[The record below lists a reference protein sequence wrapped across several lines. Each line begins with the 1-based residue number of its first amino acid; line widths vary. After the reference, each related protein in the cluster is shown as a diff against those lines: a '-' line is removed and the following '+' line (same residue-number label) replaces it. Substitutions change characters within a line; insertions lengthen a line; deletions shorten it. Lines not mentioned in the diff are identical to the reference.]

1 MLKVLSRIFVVL
13 LLFSSWFPDA
23 LGQPTLPSDL
33 KKPAKFENKK
43 LGSEK
48 TTEKKF
54 TKSRRFI
61 QNTVTHYNWYFN
73 ANNKLNQVV
82 ERAKLGHRDD
92 FSLLLPFYNYSLDK
106 TALDKNE
113 LDSVVYKANTGILI
127 HDLRNAWIDNLFMLM
142 GKAYFFRN
150 QLDSAYLT
158 FQYIN
163 YAFSPKEKDGYD
175 IPIGSNSFEGNNAL
189 SVSTKE
195 SDNFIKKALTTPPS
209 RNEAFIWQIKTYL
222 HRELMPEAASL
233 IQTLKN
239 DPHFPERLNTDI
251 NEVQAL
257 YFYKQNN
264 YDSAAQYLEK
274 SLNNAVNRL
283 ETSRWEY
290 LIAQLYE
297 RAHKKDLA
305 QEFYNHAM
313 KHTLDPV
320 LEVYSR
326 LNSIRQNTS
335 DSIAIKK
342 NMEDLTR
349 MGRKDRYTKYR
360 DIIYYTAAQIELER
374 KNIPG
379 AKAMLLKS
387 ASAASENLNNTQR
400 TKSFLMLGDLSYD
413 EKLFPEAKNYYDS
426 ISTSDMG
433 ITDPRA
439 LEKRKEVL
447 AQIVAQLDIIHRQ
460 DSLQALAAMPEA
472 QRNALLKK
480 MVRQLRKKQGL
491 NEEETGTNAAVG
503 LNNTKGPPTDLF
515 ENNNAKG
522 DWYFANPS
530 LKSKGFSSFKSVWG
544 NRPNVDNWR
553 RQSAVSEAAVAAKE
567 LKANDRTAAGGGD
580 QASQEPSNISVAS
593 LLKNIPL
600 TSELLQASEDSIG
613 NALLELGI
621 VYVNGLE
628 EYPGAIAN
636 LEKFTETYAYNSRIP
651 EALYYLYYC
660 YKKTGDEAKAAAV
673 LDQLH
678 QKYAGTK
685 FEKQL
690 NNSLTGEDTKAKAEL
705 TGKYEHIY
713 NLFIEGSFEEAL
725 KQKKLTD
732 SAYGA
737 NYWTPNLL
745 YIESVYFLKQRRD
758 NEARAEL
765 QKIIELYPDAPLAAR
780 SKTILEVLGRRKEI
794 EDYLTKLKIDT
805 SETKVEVPDTRVMVT
820 RARLPGDTLF
830 KQKPILP
837 KTGDSS
843 LVKKPVSAAQAR
855 KDSLAGKIPELVSAF
870 TYVPEIKHFVALLL
884 NKVDPVYV
892 TESRNAFNRYNQEKY
907 YNKPI
912 EINNLSLN
920 DTLKLVVMSGFEN
933 AAAALDYVEK
943 TKPVTATRIIPWLPA
958 GKYSFLII
966 SEPNLEILKQR
977 QDMNAYRKF
986 MAQYYPGKF

>member
-1 MLKVLSRIFVVL
+1 
-13 LLFSSWFPDA
+13 
-23 LGQPTLPSDL
+23 
-33 KKPAKFENKK
+33 
-43 LGSEK
+43 
-48 TTEKKF
+48 
-54 TKSRRFI
+54 
-61 QNTVTHYNWYFN
+61 
-73 ANNKLNQVV
+73 
-82 ERAKLGHRDD
+82 
-92 FSLLLPFYNYSLDK
+92 
-106 TALDKNE
+106 
-113 LDSVVYKANTGILI
+113 
-127 HDLRNAWIDNLFMLM
+127 
-142 GKAYFFRN
+142 
-150 QLDSAYLT
+150 
-158 FQYIN
+158 
-163 YAFSPKEKDGYD
+163 
-175 IPIGSNSFEGNNAL
+175 PIGSNSSEGNNAL

-195 SDNFIKKALTTPPS
+195 SENFIRRALTTPPS

-222 HRELMPEAASL
+222 HRDLMPEAASL

-239 DPHFPERLNTDI
+239 DPNFPERLNNDI

-257 YFYKQNN
+257 YFYKQEN
-264 YDSAAQYLEK
+264 YDSAAYYLT
-274 SLNNAVNRL
+274 NALDNAANRL

-297 RAHKKDLA
+297 RADKKDLA
-305 QEFYNHAM
+305 QEFYDRAM

-342 NMEDLTR
+342 NIEDLTK
-349 MGRKDRYTKYR
+349 MGRRDRYTKYR

-413 EKLFPEAKNYYDS
+413 EQLFPEAKNFYDS

-433 ITDPRA
+433 ITDPVK

-447 AQIVAQLDIIHRQ
+447 GLIVTQLDIIHRQ
-460 DSLQALAAMPEA
+460 DSLMALAAMPEA
-472 QRNALLKK
+472 ERNAVLKK

-491 NEEETGTNAAVG
+491 KEEETGANTAVG
-503 LNNTKGPPTDLF
+503 LNNNTKGPPPDLF
-515 ENNNAKG
+515 ENNNSRG

-553 RQSAVSEAAVAAKE
+553 RQSAVSEASVAAKE
-567 LKANDRTAAGGGD
+567 LKTSEGAAKAGE
-580 QASQEPSNISVAS
+580 QESSEISVAS

-600 TSELLQASEDSIG
+600 SSEQVQASDDSVG
-613 NALLELGI
+613 NSLLELGI

-628 EYPGAIAN
+628 EYPGAIVN
-636 LEKFTETYAYNSRIP
+636 LEKFTEKYAYNSRMP

-660 YKKTGDEAKAAAV
+660 YMKTGAEAKATAA
-673 LDQLH
+673 LNQLN
-678 QKYAGTK
+678 QKYGGSK

-690 NNSLTGEDTKAKAEL
+690 NNSLTGEDSKAKAEL
-705 TGKYEHIY
+705 TGKYERIY

-725 KQKKLTD
+725 KLKKLTD

-745 YIESVYFLKQRRD
+745 YIESVYFLKQRMD
-758 NEARAEL
+758 TEARTEL

-805 SETKVEVPDTRVMVT
+805 NEMKVDVPDTRVMVT
-820 RARLPGDTLF
+820 RASLPRDTLF
-830 KQKPILP
+830 RQKPILP
-837 KTGDSS
+837 KAGDSS
-843 LVKKPVSAAQAR
+843 IIKKPVSAAQAR
-855 KDSLAGKIPELVSAF
+855 KDSLAGKVPELVSAF
-870 TYVPEIKHFVALLL
+870 TYAPEIKHFVAILL

-892 TESRNAFNRYNQEKY
+892 TESRNAFNRFNQEKY

-912 EINNLSLN
+912 EINNLPLN

-933 AAAALDYVEK
+933 AAAALEYVEK
-943 TKPVTATRIIPWLPA
+943 TKPVAATRIIPWLPA

-986 MAQYYPGKF
+986 LSQYYPGQF